1 MRRALLIVFSLFL
14 LLPTGH
20 ASARAPQ
27 GQEVSR
33 AGLAGTY
40 LAPHEPGPHKGVLI
54 IAGSGTTD
62 RNGNSKLG
70 VSAGSL
76 KLLAEAF
83 AASNIASLR
92 YDKRGVGSSQGAA
105 VAESDLRLSTFVND
119 ARGWNA
125 WLRKQTN
132 IACVFLLGHSE
143 GGLIATRVAGSSPPA
158 GLMLIAAPGRTFGAV
173 LADQLRRA
181 PMPAN
186 ERSDALAILEGLEA
200 GRETRDVDPKLRNL
214 FRPSVQPYLRS
225 LVNVDP
231 AALLAALPVP
241 TLVVSGGQDLQ
252 VGEAD
257 FKALIRARTD
267 LSTLRIPNM
276 NHVLKDVSGDRAA
289 NLASY
294 RNPDLPLSPELAA
307 AVTRFVGNTPCPAGK
322 R

>member
-1 MRRALLIVFSLFL
+1 MSRILPLLLCLALLFPV
-14 LLPTGH
+14 
-20 ASARAPQ
+20 ADAAARAPQ

-33 AGLAGTY
+33 SGLAGTF
-40 LAPHEPGPHKGVLI
+40 LAPSGSGVHKGVLI
-54 IAGSGTTD
+54 IAGSGPTD

-83 AASNIASLR
+83 IAAGIASLR
-92 YDKRGVGSSQGAA
+92 YDKRGVGGSQDAA

-125 WLRKQTN
+125 WLRRQKN

-143 GGLIATRVAGSSPPA
+143 GGLIATEVAGKSPPA
-158 GLMLIAAPGRTFGAV
+158 GLMLIASPGRTFGAV

-181 PMPAN
+181 PMPPN
-186 ERSDALAILEGLEA
+186 ERSEAIAILKGLEA
-200 GRETRDVDPKLRNL
+200 GRETRNVGPGLQKL

-225 LVNVDP
+225 LVNIDP
-231 AALLAALPVP
+231 AALLTTLSVP
-241 TLVVSGGQDLQ
+241 TFVVSGGQDLQ

-257 FKALIRARTD
+257 FKALIRARTN

-307 AVTRFVGNTPCPAGK
+307 TVKRFVRNTPCPTGK